1 MCIDSSRPLV
11 VGRYQIIR
19 KQIIYA
25 WLSNRFRRW
34 LLLDWK
40 DSVDVSRYNSFK
52 SIYRKHTAIEE
63 LSQQIEEI
71 MTTALLFFLLFS
83 PKNTPILRSLK
94 SLIHVEK

>member
-63 LSQQIEEI
+63 LSHIEEI
-71 MTTALLFFLLFS
+71 MTTALLFFLQF
-83 PKNTPILRSLK
+83 K
-94 SLIHVEK
+94 STQTLIYVEK